1 MENKIN
7 KIIKKKI
14 SFIKWKLKEGEH
26 LSEKEII
33 FCKNNSR
40 YFENIKFAKMKG

>member
-7 KIIKKKI
+7 TITRQHQT
-14 SFIKWKLKEGEH
+14 FIKWKLQEGEQF
-26 LSEKEII
+26 SEKEII